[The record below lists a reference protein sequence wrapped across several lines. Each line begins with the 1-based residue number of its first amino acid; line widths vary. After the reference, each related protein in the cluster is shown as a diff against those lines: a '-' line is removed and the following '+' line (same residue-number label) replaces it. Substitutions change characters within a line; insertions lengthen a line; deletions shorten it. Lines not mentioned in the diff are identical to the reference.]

1 MASGPT
7 RFSVAL
13 VVMGATRPVLEH
25 PGILENVLA
34 RNMSKRLGQTD
45 DIAWCAAF
53 FGRDESRWATAA
65 GFSIDR
71 GATRG

>member
-7 RFSVAL
+7 RFSLAL

-25 PGILENVLA
+25 PGFLENALA
-34 RNMSKRLGQTD
+34 RNMIKRLGQTD
-45 DIAWCAAF
+45 DIARCAVF
-53 FGRDESRWATAA
+53 FALDESTWATAA
-65 GFSIDR
+65 HFSIDR